1 MSAIASLH
9 HTVVSGAEGVGM
21 SRRTA
26 GEDDVVM
33 AFPDEIEMEKSG
45 VALAVIQA

>member
-9 HTVVSGAEGVGM
+9 HTVVSGAEGAGM

-26 GEDDVVM
+26 GEGDVVM
-33 AFPDEIEMEKSG
+33 KFPDEIKKENK
-45 VALAVIQA
+45 VA